1 MKRANALLVV
11 MILLVAVVVPGAD
24 AARAEGFVDLYIGG
38 AFTAD
43 TDGKID
49 ADPPGSV
56 PELPGPF
63 DVDFENSVT
72 GGARAGYWLDSI
84 PWLGFALDGSH
95 FSAKEDARPVGPSIL
110 QLRIIPVS
118 GLLMLRYPMLKSSEF
133 PRGQVYVYAAA
144 GPAAFITTATAELK
158 DLGLAENFDDTYVD
172 AGVDARVGIKLFH
185 ALQSVGVFVEYRF
198 THFAP
203 RAFEDDIQGVPI
215 RLKFDRVM
223 THHFAAGVGFH
234 F

>member
-1 MKRANALLVV
+1 MKRANVLLVV
-11 MILLVAVVVPGAD
+11 TILLVAVVMPGTD

-43 TDGKID
+43 TDGTFD

-63 DVDFENSVT
+63 DIDFENSVS
-72 GGARAGYWLDSI
+72 GGGRVGYWLDSI
-84 PWLGFALDGSH
+84 PWLGLSLDGSH
-95 FSAKEDARPVGPSIL
+95 FSAKEDNRPVGASIL
-110 QLRIIPVS
+110 KLRVIPVS

-144 GPAAFITTATAELK
+144 GPAAFITTAMAELK

-185 ALQSVGVFVEYRF
+185 ALQSVGIFVEYRF
-198 THFAP
+198 TNFKP
-203 RAFEDDIQGVPI
+203 GEFTGDIQGVPI
-215 RLKFDRVM
+215 RLKFDQVM
-223 THHFAAGVGFH
+223 THHFALGVGFH